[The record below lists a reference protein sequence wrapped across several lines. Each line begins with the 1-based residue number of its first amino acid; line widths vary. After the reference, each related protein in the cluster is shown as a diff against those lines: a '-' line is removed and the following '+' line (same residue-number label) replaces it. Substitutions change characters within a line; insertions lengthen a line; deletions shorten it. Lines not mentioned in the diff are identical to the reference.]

1 LKIALI
7 IIAVIVIL
15 NLLPFVFVVKLENKT
30 FTFKLKY
37 LAITVLYIK
46 IDENFKIKMRVFL
59 FPVKRKK
66 KNVKKDANTE
76 KLSWDE
82 RVRLKSEEI
91 QRKAYAK
98 IDELNN
104 PPQHPKTENVSNV
117 KKSKRKKK
125 KFNMDKLK
133 FQLELLKSIVRR
145 SERIL
150 KRSKVK
156 NLNLNF
162 IITDPDAAQCAIK
175 YGYVNAAV
183 YNILGIVS
191 RKIRVKFERIF
202 IDCSYKRVGENAVR
216 DSVYDGSFKFKVT
229 SGVVFRCLISVISDI
244 IKLAKSK

>member
-7 IIAVIVIL
+7 VIAVIVIL
-15 NLLPFVFVVKLENKT
+15 NLLPFVFVVRLENKI

-37 LAITVLYIK
+37 LAVTVFYFK
-46 IDENFKIKMRVFL
+46 MDENFKIKMRLFL
-59 FPVKRKK
+59 FPIKKKK
-66 KNVKKDANTE
+66 KNIKDEENVE

-82 RVRLKSEEI
+82 RIRLKSEEI

-104 PPQHPKTENVSNV
+104 PPKTPEPENTSVSKN
-117 KKSKRKKK
+117 RKKK
-125 KFNMDKLK
+125 KKFKRNKLK
-133 FQLELLKSIVRR
+133 FQLELLKSILRR
-145 SERIL
+145 SKRIL

-175 YGYVNAAV
+175 YGCINATV

-191 RKIRVKFERIF
+191 RKIRVDFKKIF
-202 IDCSYKRVGENAVR
+202 IDCSYMRIGENAVR

-229 SGVVFRCLISVISDI
+229 SGAVFRCLVGLISDI
-244 IKLAKSK
+244 IKLAKVK